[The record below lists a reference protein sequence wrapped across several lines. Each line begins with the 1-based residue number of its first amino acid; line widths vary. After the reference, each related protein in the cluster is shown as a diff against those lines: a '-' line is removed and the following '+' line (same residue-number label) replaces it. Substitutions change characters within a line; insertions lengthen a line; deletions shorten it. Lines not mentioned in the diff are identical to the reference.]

1 MSVSETHLASLLCS
15 RLCHDLLSPVGAMNN
30 GLELLADETDPEMRR
45 RCLDLLSDS
54 ARATAQKL
62 KYYRLAFG
70 AAGGFDDQV
79 DVTEAK
85 ELVQGLLADKASTE
99 LDWSIHAAALPKA
112 AVKLLLNLAL
122 IAQEALVRG
131 GTVALATEEEEGRLE
146 IAVSATGQKIAVDVS
161 ILDMLSGKTG
171 DLEETLTART
181 AAAYLAHAIAQ
192 EGEGA
197 IQVAVSAD
205 KLVIGSTIIAAT
217 A

>member
-1 MSVSETHLASLLCS
+1 MSVSQTHLASLLCS

-30 GLELLADETDPEMRR
+30 GLELLAEETDPEMRR

-70 AAGGFDDQV
+70 AAGGFDDAV

-85 ELVQGLLADKASTE
+85 TLVQGLMGDKASND
-99 LDWSIHAAALPKA
+99 LQWSVDAATLPKA

-122 IAQEALVRG
+122 IGQEALVRG
-131 GTVALATEEEEGRLE
+131 GTLAVAAEERAGQVE
-146 IAVSATGQKIAVDVS
+146 IAVSATGPKIAMDAA
-161 ILDMLSGKTG
+161 ILDMLAGKGG
-171 DLEETLTART
+171 DLLENLTART
-181 AAAYLAHAIAQ
+181 AAAYLAHAIAL

-197 IQVAVSAD
+197 IQVAASAEQ
-205 KLVIGSTIIAAT
+205 LVLGATVNAA